1 MRRLPRFGAPERT
14 VHHATALLMIVCL
27 LTAVCLY
34 LPAVS
39 TLVGRRHLL
48 RTIHLWAGFALPVPV
63 LLGWFSRGFRQDL
76 RRLDRFTPVDRQWLR
91 RRDRRA
97 VRDGTGVLPV
107 GKFNAGQK
115 INAAFVAGSILVMTA
130 TGAMLAFPG
139 PWPVPLRTGATFV
152 HDWLFL
158 AVAVMTCGHLWYAL
172 RDREALIGM
181 ATGSVPQW
189 WARAHHSGWAAEEAR
204 RAGGAEPLPNERPS
218 GRVRP

>member
-1 MRRLPRFGAPERT
+1 MRRLPRFGAPERA
-14 VHHATALLMIVCL
+14 VHHATALLMIACL

-39 TLVGRRHLL
+39 TLVGRRHLWK
-48 RTIHLWAGFALPVPV
+48 TIHVWAGFALPLPV
-63 LLGWFSRGFRQDL
+63 LLGLFSRGFRADL

-115 INAAFVAGSILVMTA
+115 INAAFVGGSILVMAA

-139 PWPVPLRTGATFV
+139 PWPLPLRTGATFV

-158 AVAVMTCGHLWYAL
+158 AVAAMTCGHLWYAL
-172 RDREALIGM
+172 RDREALRG
-181 ATGSVPQW
+181 AVTGSVPPW
-189 WARAHHSGWAAEEAR
+189 WAAAHHAGWFAEATR
-204 RAGGAEPLPNERPS
+204 RAEGGGSAGNERVS